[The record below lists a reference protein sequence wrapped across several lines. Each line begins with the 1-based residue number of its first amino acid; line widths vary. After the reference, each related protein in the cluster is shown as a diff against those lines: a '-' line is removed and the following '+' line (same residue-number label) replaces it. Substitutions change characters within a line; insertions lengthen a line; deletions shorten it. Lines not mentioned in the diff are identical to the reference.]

1 MAAVT
6 LGRVSK
12 NTKNKTQEKVYVQS
26 FCLSTNL
33 FCLQKKQKSNSRMWS
48 SIEVGEVFQGHLR
61 LTEREMDFSR
71 EKILVE

>member
-6 LGRVSK
+6 LGRVGK
-12 NTKNKTQEKVYVQS
+12 NTKNKTQEEEYVQFS
-26 FCLSTNL
+26 FINKLILPAEETRP
-33 FCLQKKQKSNSRMWS
+33 NSRMRS

-71 EKILVE
+71 EKILIK